1 MLAMID
7 DRSFSEKSQEGIR
20 DVQVNFQTFI
30 ERAKHCRMCDVM
42 ILVITTALLLAWN
55 GGRLL
60 LFDLYRM
67 RIALDIDCLW
77 DMYVFLTFG
86 HKMLCRS

>member
-1 MLAMID
+1 
-7 DRSFSEKSQEGIR
+7 
-20 DVQVNFQTFI
+20 
-30 ERAKHCRMCDVM
+30 M

-55 GGRLL
+55 GGQLL
-60 LFDLYRM
+60 LYGLYRT
-67 RIALDIDCLW
+67 RIALVIDCIW